1 MKRNQTY
8 RSVVAGNINQ
18 DIRGVPAIDI
28 SVAVTNTANQVTLK
42 SQDNAD
48 EQKNNEDQTGRIH

>member
-48 EQKNNEDQTGRIH
+48 K